1 MKLVVRIVICFLI
14 SLFALQLAA
23 QAPADSINIEYFS
36 DFELASSV
44 FRNDS
49 LKKDSLLQSYFFFD
63 ILKQKELY
71 VPVSGNIGSA
81 SYRLFDATKSVKPL
95 TSGFNQFVPYEITP
109 LKSFPLPNVER
120 RFTNIN
126 YHIGSKKEQH
136 VFITHQQIIRPWM
149 IAGLDF
155 GALSAPGDFSR
166 TLSRIRNFDIYFG
179 YEAPSKVYRNYIS
192 FTSNRVDNQENGGI
206 SSDSVFENAS
216 SLNTRTLPINLPN
229 ASVFQRTRDYFL
241 KQELNLS
248 RLIQPGD
255 SSDFAG
261 KFKSG
266 SLVLNHSIWWNRKS
280 NTFMSM
286 SADSS
291 FFNNYFLDSAV
302 TFDSSFYND
311 LYQVVVL
318 EYSTLPTSSGNSFS
332 LGGGYEYQ
340 HIDYETSWSDTIYN
354 VGAAVLTAG
363 FDSRKLSISLF
374 YSKTVY
380 GDFKEG
386 YRSRLGVVYKFGKN
400 KNHLYLEA
408 GAGRLAHSAKEL
420 MYVSNHFI
428 WKNDFDLLEQYD
440 VSAGISFKKLNLI
453 LESRSRISKNFVFF
467 REDFLPQ
474 TYDDYVAVYELSV
487 SNIFRIGKFGLD
499 NKVTVSTT
507 SNSDVLPVP
516 SAATFSAI
524 YYHNRFFKQVLGF
537 KMGVDLRYNTSYNV
551 YGYMPAT
558 GIFYVQ
564 DEKRIGDYPMAGIFV
579 ELKIKTALTLFIRV
593 DHLNS
598 GFGERSYY
606 GAYHYP
612 LPGRTFKFGLSWDL
626 VN

>member
-1 MKLVVRIVICFLI
+1 MKLVTRIIFCLLI
-14 SLFALQLAA
+14 NLFSFQLSA
-23 QAPADSINIEYFS
+23 QTQADSMSTAYFS
-36 DFELASSV
+36 DFEFASYV
-44 FRNDS
+44 YRNDS
-49 LKKDSLLQSYFFFD
+49 LKTDSLLHTYFFFD
-63 ILKQKELY
+63 KLKQKEVY
-71 VPVSGNIGSA
+71 VPVTGNIGSA
-81 SYRLFDATKSVKPL
+81 SYRLFDVSASVKPMS
-95 TSGFNQFVPYEITP
+95 SGFDQFLPYEINPVKT
-109 LKSFPLPNVER
+109 FPMQNVER

-126 YHIGSKKEQH
+126 YHIGTKKEQH
-136 VFITHQQIIRPWM
+136 VFITHQQKIRPWM

-179 YEAPSKVYRNYIS
+179 YEAPSQVYRNYIS

-248 RLIQPGD
+248 RLMQPGD
-255 SSDFAG
+255 STELAG

-280 NTFMSM
+280 NTFS
-286 SADSS
+286 SVNADSS
-291 FFNNYFLDSAV
+291 YFSNYFLDSAV

-311 LYQVVVL
+311 LYQL
-318 EYSTLPTSSGNSFS
+318 AMLDYSTRPTAAGNSFR
-332 LGGGYEYQ
+332 LGGGFEYQ
-340 HIDYETSWSDTIYN
+340 HVEYETSWSDSIFN
-354 VGAAVLTAG
+354 IGAAVVTAG
-363 FDSRKLSISLF
+363 FDSKRLSIALF

-380 GDFKEG
+380 GDYKETF
-386 YRSRLGVVYKFGKN
+386 RSRLGVVYRFGKN
-400 KNHLYLEA
+400 NNHVYLDA
-408 GAGRLAHSAKEL
+408 GAGQFSPAAKEQ

-428 WKNDFDLLEQYD
+428 WKNDFNLLEHYD
-440 VSAGISFKKLNLI
+440 LAAGINFKKLNLI
-453 LESRSRISKNFVFF
+453 LESRSRTRKNFVFY

-474 TYDDYVAVYELSV
+474 TYDEFVAVYEFSV
-487 SNIFRIGKFGLD
+487 SNIFRLGKFGID
-499 NKVTVSTT
+499 NKIVVSTT
-507 SNSDVLPVP
+507 SNSDVIPVP
-516 SAATFSAI
+516 DAATFSAL
-524 YYHNRFFKQVLGF
+524 YYQNRFFKQVLGF
-537 KMGVDLRYNTSYNV
+537 KIGADLRFNTSYNA

-564 DEKRIGDYPMAGIFV
+564 DEKKTGDYPMAGIFV
-579 ELKIKTALTLFIRV
+579 QLKIKTAATLFIRV
-593 DHLNS
+593 DHVNS

-612 LPGRTFKFGLSWDL
+612 LPGRTFKFGISWDM